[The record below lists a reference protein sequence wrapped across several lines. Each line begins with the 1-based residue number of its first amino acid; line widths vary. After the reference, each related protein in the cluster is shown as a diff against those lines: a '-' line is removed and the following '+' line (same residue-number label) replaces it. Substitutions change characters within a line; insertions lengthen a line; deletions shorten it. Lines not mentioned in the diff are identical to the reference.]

1 MRQFIAS
8 AFIGLTV
15 IPLSIQFVPSS
26 FKPKSTHLYS
36 VNEKNPK
43 SPYEFHIAPMQC
55 YTNLPL
61 RRFLNLLSPSSILW
75 TEMEKVNDIL
85 ESSTDTHANTQN
97 QNDSLVH
104 AWSKRLGSPLD
115 DHSNLVLQHYNTL
128 RGVNLN
134 CGCPSIESGGA
145 SYYGASLMKDAE
157 LTGKLVHAMKE
168 SIVEFKKYTFFT

>member
-115 DHSNLVLQHYNTL
+115 NHSNLVLQLGCNDPIEL
-128 RGVNLN
+128 KLN
-134 CGCPSIESGGA
+134 S
-145 SYYGASLMKDAE
+145 
-157 LTGKLVHAMKE
+157 
-168 SIVEFKKYTFFT
+168 